1 MCACSHVCLPAY
13 VGSCT
18 CTCFCVHVEV
28 RGQSQMSFLGSCQHC
43 VLGKGLS
50 LTWSR
55 TGFLA
60 GKCRGFTCACLSS
73 VVIIRV
79 YHCMWVLCKD
89 LRSSCLCPKTFMDW
103 FLPPSSFSV
112 TFECKISLQLIYLF
126 AIWDLDFFYFTVKR
140 IVLFW
145 YNNSS
150 NNNKH
155 LLAINVHI
163 EHIISCIF
171 SCSLYDMCYCN
182 TFTEMVSEY
191 SQSVQGLWAVYQ
203 PLWREYWI

>member
-1 MCACSHVCLPAY
+1 M
-13 VGSCT
+13 GGCT

-43 VLGKGLS
+43 VLRKGLS
-50 LTWSR
+50 LTRRSWSR

-60 GKCRGFTCACLSS
+60 SKCRGFTCACLFN
-73 VVIIRV
+73 VVIICV

-89 LRSSCLCPKTFMDW
+89 LRSSCLRHKTFMDW

-112 TFECKISLQLIYLF
+112 TFECKISLQLSSLF
-126 AIWDLDFFYFTVKR
+126 AIWELDFFYFIVKR
-140 IVLFW
+140 IVIFW
-145 YNNSS
+145 YDNSS

-163 EHIISCIF
+163 ESIISCIF
-171 SCSLYDMCYCN
+171 SYSLYDICYCN
-182 TFTEMVSEY
+182 TFTETVSEY
-191 SQSVQGLWAVYQ
+191 LQSV
-203 PLWREYWI
+203 